1 MTHQDYLDR
10 CYALARKARNNV
22 KSNPN
27 VGAVVVAE
35 GRIIGEGYHRK
46 YGEAHAEVNAID
58 SIAASDLDLLPSAT
72 LYVSLEPCS
81 HHGKTPPCS
90 DLIIKNKIPAVHI
103 GCQDPFDKVNGSGI
117 KRLQEAGIE
126 VFVHDDP
133 TAYETIAPFLAIHQ
147 AKRPYITLKW
157 AQSKNGHL
165 GQKNKQVWLSNAY
178 TKVLSHKLR
187 ATHDAIVVGVNTML
201 TDNPSLTTRH
211 FPGASPI
218 PIVIDP
224 NDRWTTSS
232 IHRKDMIVINNQLMQ
247 DYGTP
252 SIEQT
257 LMTYCMMHNL
267 HRVLIEGGAFTLRQL
282 IKNELW
288 DQAYIYRTPVSITQ
302 DAIKAPSL
310 QGRLIDKQTFVDNEI
325 LHIRNEKRP

>member
-10 CYALARKARNNV
+10 CYTLARKAYNKV

-27 VGAVVVAE
+27 VGAVVVAD

-58 SIAASDLDLLPSAT
+58 SISISDRDLLPSST

-90 DLIIKNKIPAVHI
+90 DLIIKNKIPVVHI
-103 GCQDPFDKVNGSGI
+103 GCQDPFDKVNGRGI
-117 KRLQEAGIE
+117 QRLQDAGIE
-126 VFVHDDP
+126 VFVHSDP
-133 TAYETIAPFLAIHQ
+133 KAYETIAPFLALHQ

-157 AQSKNGHL
+157 AQSKNGYI

-178 TKVLSHKLR
+178 TKILSHKLR

-201 TDNPSLTTRH
+201 IDEPSLTTRH
-211 FPGASPI
+211 YPGVSPL
-218 PIVIDP
+218 PIVLDP
-224 NDRWTTSS
+224 NDRLSSSTT
-232 IHRKDMIVINNQLMQ
+232 HREDIIVINNKLMQ
-247 DYGTP
+247 EYGTP

-257 LMTYCMMHNL
+257 LIAYCMKHDL
-267 HRVLIEGGAFTLRQL
+267 HRVLIEGGAFTLRRL

-288 DQAYIYRTPVSITQ
+288 DQAYVYRTPVSITQ
-302 DAIKAPSL
+302 DAIKTPSL
-310 QGRLIDKQTFVDNEI
+310 EGSLFDKRTFVDNEI
-325 LHIRNEKRP
+325 LHILNEKRP